1 MTVPIRL
8 ALVGAGAMSRH
19 HARVIADSARARL
32 DVVIDPQ
39 VDHAEALASTIG
51 CSFARG
57 LDAAKKCDAVVVASS
72 TSSHVD
78 VALELLAAR
87 RPLLIEKPL
96 AADVD
101 GVKRIIKE
109 SESAGVPIM
118 CGFVERFN
126 PVIATALSRI
136 ESAPV
141 HVVAL
146 RHSPRTLRTTTSVV
160 HDLLIHDIDLAVRLM
175 AGAEARHV
183 TGTLSTPYGSLVDV
197 SDCTIHFSTGAVAT
211 LSASRASQRKVRDIF
226 ISSKDSMM
234 ELDLLRANLTVY
246 RHVHHEQIAN
256 GSTTYRAE
264 TAVDIPF
271 VRHAGEPLALQ
282 LEHFIRLVEGAGDA
296 DAERATLLAP
306 HEIAARVEDGW

>member
-1 MTVPIRL
+1 
-8 ALVGAGAMSRH
+8 MSRH

-32 DVVIDPQ
+32 DVVIDP
-39 VDHAEALASTIG
+39 VVERAEALAATVG
-51 CSFARG
+51 CSVAAG

-72 TSSHVD
+72 TESHVD
-78 VALELLAAR
+78 VALELIAEG

-101 GVKRIIKE
+101 GVKRIVKE

-126 PVIATALSRI
+126 PVISTALSMI
-136 ESAPV
+136 ESPPI
-141 HVVAL
+141 HFVAM
-146 RHSPRTLRTTTSVV
+146 RHSPRTLRTNTSVV

-175 AGAEARHV
+175 NGAERRRV
-183 TGTLSTPYGSLVDV
+183 TGTLSAPYNSLVDV
-197 SDCTIHFSTGAVAT
+197 SDCIIHFSTGAVAT
-211 LSASRASQRKVRDIF
+211 LSASRASQRKVRDIS
-226 ISSKDSMM
+226 ISTRDSLM

-264 TAVDIPF
+264 TSVDIPF
-271 VRHAGEPLALQ
+271 VRHTGEPLALQ
-282 LEHFIRLVEGAGDA
+282 LEHFIRLAEGAGDA

-306 HEIAARVEDGW
+306 HEIAAQVEEGS